1 MPIPPNINNA
11 YKVSPSRNNNIN
23 FNYIWDEGNQY
34 WSPKGESSLSYHA
47 VVGYAADFIHKFGS
61 NPDVSNSISRIAPE
75 TVWDGST
82 EYVFP
87 PDSGTGIQIKSS
99 QTIDNQEFVV
109 QGLDENFL
117 QQNWTGNLNGQT
129 EVNIDGTWSRVFRAF
144 NNDSTYISGNINI
157 HASGDDSTSY
167 AQALVGNDQTMMAI
181 YTIPANFTGY
191 LTEYHMSASNPGSA
205 SSIDYT
211 VQIKTREYG
220 KIFRVQEVTSV
231 GTTHNVGQILPF
243 PNFLKP
249 KTDIMVCAV
258 DANGG
263 GGTLNADFD
272 VALHQGAGKTI

>member
-1 MPIPPNINNA
+1 MQTPPNIHDA
-11 YKVSPSRNNNIN
+11 FAISPSRTHTVN
-23 FNYIWDEGNQY
+23 FNYVWDEVNDY
-34 WSPKGESSLSYHA
+34 WTPERTSAISRDAILGKA
-47 VVGYAADFIHKFGS
+47 DDFIHKFGS
-61 NPDVSNSISRIAPE
+61 NPDVSNSVSRIAPE

-82 EYVFP
+82 QYVFP

-99 QTIDNQEFVV
+99 QTNDNQEFVV

-117 QQNWTGNLNGQT
+117 EQNWTGNLNGQT
-129 EVNIDGTWSRVFRAF
+129 EVNISGTWSRVFRAF
-144 NNDSTYISGNINI
+144 NNDTTYISGDINI

-167 AQALVGNDQTMMAI
+167 AQVLAGNEQTMMAI
-181 YTIPANFTGY
+181 YTVPANFTGY

-231 GTTHNVGQILPF
+231 GTTHNVSQILPF
-243 PNFLKP
+243 PNFLSP
-249 KTDIMVCAV
+249 KTDIIICAV

-272 VALHQGAGKTI
+272 IALVSNEN

>member
-1 MPIPPNINNA
+1 MAIPPNINNA

-23 FNYIWDEGNQY
+23 FNYVWDEANEY
-34 WSPKGESSLSYHA
+34 WTPERTSDISRDAILGRA
-47 VVGYAADFIHKFGS
+47 NNFIHKFGS

-99 QTIDNQEFVV
+99 ETVDNQEFVV

-117 QQNWTGNLNGQT
+117 EQNWTGNLNGQT
-129 EVNIDGTWSRVFRAF
+129 EVNIDGTWSRIFRAF

-157 HASGDDSTSY
+157 HASGDASTSY
-167 AQALVGNDQTMMAI
+167 AQVLVGNDQTMMAI

-191 LTEYHMSASNPGSA
+191 LTEYHMSASNPGSS

-211 VQIKTREYG
+211 VQVNTREYG

-231 GTTHNVGQILPF
+231 GTTHNVSQVLPF

-249 KTDIMVCAV
+249 KTDIMICAV
-258 DANGG
+258 DANGA

-272 VALHQGAGKTI
+272 IALRQGAGKTI

>member
-1 MPIPPNINNA
+1 MQTPPNIRDA
-11 YKVSPSRNNNIN
+11 FGASPSRNHAVN
-23 FNYIWDEGNQY
+23 FNYVWDEVNDY
-34 WSPKGESSLSYHA
+34 WTPERTSDISRDAILGKA
-47 VVGYAADFIHKFGS
+47 DDFIHKFGS
-61 NPDVSNSISRIAPE
+61 NPDVSNAISRIAPE
-75 TVWDGST
+75 SVWDGST

-117 QQNWTGNLNGQT
+117 EQNWTGNLNGQT
-129 EVNIDGTWSRVFRAF
+129 EVNIDGTWSRIFRAF

-157 HASGDDSTSY
+157 HPSGDDSTSY
-167 AQALVGNDQTMMAI
+167 AQVLVGNDQTMMAI

-191 LTEYHMSASNPGSA
+191 LTEYHMSASNPGSS

-220 KIFRVQEVTSV
+220 KIFRVQEITSV
-231 GTTHNVGQILPF
+231 GNTHNVEQIFPF

-249 KTDIMVCAV
+249 KTDIMICAV

-272 VALHQGAGKTI
+272 IALVTNGN

>member
-1 MPIPPNINNA
+1 MQTPPNIRDA
-11 YKVSPSRNNNIN
+11 FGASPSRNHAVN
-23 FNYIWDEGNQY
+23 FNYVWDEVNDY
-34 WSPKGESSLSYHA
+34 WTPERTSDISRDAILGKA
-47 VVGYAADFIHKFGS
+47 DDFIHKFGS
-61 NPDVSNSISRIAPE
+61 NPDVSNVVSRIAPE
-75 TVWDGST
+75 SVWDGST

-117 QQNWTGNLNGQT
+117 EQNWTGNLNGQT
-129 EVNIDGTWSRVFRAF
+129 EVNIDGTWSRIFRAF

-157 HASGDDSTSY
+157 HPSGDDSTSY
-167 AQALVGNDQTMMAI
+167 AQVLVGNDQTMMAI

-191 LTEYHMSASNPGSA
+191 LTEYHMSASNPGSS

-220 KIFRVQEVTSV
+220 KIFRVQEITSV
-231 GTTHNVGQILPF
+231 GNTHNVEQIFPF

-249 KTDIMVCAV
+249 KTDIMICAV

-272 VALHQGAGKTI
+272 IALVAN

>member
-1 MPIPPNINNA
+1 MQTPPNIQDA
-11 YKVSPSRNNNIN
+11 FGASPSRNTTVN
-23 FNYIWDEGNQY
+23 FNYVWDEANEY
-34 WSPKGESSLSYHA
+34 WAPQIELTSSDISRDGVIGRA
-47 VVGYAADFIHKFGS
+47 NDFIHKFGS
-61 NPDVSNSISRIAPE
+61 NPDVSNSVSRIAPE

-99 QTIDNQEFVV
+99 ETVDNQEFVV
-109 QGLDENFL
+109 QGLDENFVE
-117 QQNWTGNLNGQT
+117 QNWTGNLNGQT

-144 NNDSTYISGNINI
+144 NNDTTYISGDINI

-167 AQALVGNDQTMMAI
+167 AQVLVGNEQTMMAI
-181 YTIPANFTGY
+181 YTIPANTTGY
-191 LTEYHMSASNPGSA
+191 LTEYHMSASNPGSS

-231 GTTHNVGQILPF
+231 GTTHNVEQILPF

-249 KTDIMVCAV
+249 KTDIIICAV
-258 DANGG
+258 DSNGG

-272 VALHQGAGKTI
+272 IALVRDGN